1 MIFVLEKKLKKICY
15 FCRCKNKSFLDLYR
29 IIFAVIYIMKVLNKI
44 LNYLI
49 IFLILFVLG
58 LDLGCV
64 MIGDNHRQATA
75 DQSDVNNQQP
85 KYNLVVTL
93 EDIQRYFP
101 ESDSLAMDDVNLYN
115 VFDDGIIVGKVV
127 NTSPFSDEVY
137 GYNSTTPLTI
147 YLDES
152 NRIFE
157 VTICENRE
165 SRGYLNKVINSGYM
179 DLWDGL
185 TPQEAVNYKVDAV
198 SGCTFTSVA
207 IEKSLQM
214 RMQDMSK
221 ETGGMVIDKKL
232 LARQICVFIVTILA
246 TICFFVPKKTK
257 ILRKITLLLSIAIL
271 GFWTDSL
278 LSLALF
284 YSWVTN
290 GVSLAIQLPLLV
302 ITVLAILLPL
312 FTKKSFY
319 CQYLCPFGAA
329 QEFVGMIPV
338 KVRRKTEDGKRRAIL
353 SKSNVFVFFSVF
365 RKVVL
370 LALLIFV
377 AFGIGS
383 DLSVIEPFPV
393 FNYQSIGF
401 GVAIFAAVIIV
412 ASVFI
417 KKPWCNYLCPT
428 GTLLESFRNLRN

>member
-1 MIFVLEKKLKKICY
+1 
-15 FCRCKNKSFLDLYR
+15 
-29 IIFAVIYIMKVLNKI
+29 MKVLNKI
-44 LNYLI
+44 LNCLI
-49 IFLILFVLG
+49 VALILFMVG
-58 LDLGCV
+58 WDFGHG
-64 MIGDNHRQATA
+64 MIGGSHRSTA
-75 DQSDVNNQQP
+75 DARSDVGSQQP

-93 EDIQRYFP
+93 EDLQKYFP
-101 ESDSLAMDDVNLYN
+101 GSDSLSMEGVNLYH
-115 VFDDGIIVGKVV
+115 VFKDGDVVGKVV

-157 VTICENRE
+157 VAICDNRE
-165 SRGYLNKVINSGYM
+165 SRGYLNKVINSGFM

-185 TPQEAVNYKVDAV
+185 TPQEAVSHKVDAV

-207 IEKSLQM
+207 IEKSLQI

-221 ETGGMVIDKKL
+221 EIGNMAIDMKL
-232 LARQICVFIVTILA
+232 LVRQICVFIVTVLA

-271 GFWTDSL
+271 GFWTNSL

-290 GVSLAIQLPLLV
+290 GVSLAIQLPLLI
-302 ITVLAILLPL
+302 ITALAILLPL
-312 FTKKSFY
+312 FTKKSYY

-329 QEFVGMIPV
+329 QEFIGMIPL

-377 AFGIGS
+377 ALGIGS

>member
-1 MIFVLEKKLKKICY
+1 
-15 FCRCKNKSFLDLYR
+15 
-29 IIFAVIYIMKVLNKI
+29 MKTLNKI
-44 LNYLI
+44 LNCSI
-49 IFLILFVLG
+49 ILFILFMVG
-58 LDLGCV
+58 LDLRHK
-64 MIGDNHRQATA
+64 MIDS
-75 DQSDVNNQQP
+75 DQRSAAVGKSDAGSHQP

-93 EDIQRYFP
+93 EDLQQYFP
-101 ESDSLAMDDVNLYN
+101 DADSLAMDGVNLYN
-115 VFDDGIIVGKVV
+115 VFNDGSLVGKVV

-152 NRIFE
+152 NEIFE
-157 VTICENRE
+157 LTICENRE
-165 SRGYLNKVINSGYM
+165 SRGYLNKVINSGFM

-185 TPQEAVNYKVDAV
+185 TPKEAVNHKVDAV

-207 IEKSLQM
+207 IEQSLQM

-221 ETGGMVIDKKL
+221 ETGNMAIDMKL
-232 LARQICVFIVTILA
+232 LVRQICVFIVTVLA
-246 TICFFVPKKTK
+246 TICFFTRKTK
-257 ILRKITLLLSIAIL
+257 TLRLITLALSIAIL
-271 GFWTDSL
+271 GFWTNSL

-290 GVSLAIQLPLLV
+290 GVSLAIQLPLLI
-302 ITVLAILLPL
+302 ITALAILLPL
-312 FTKKSFY
+312 FTKKSYY

-329 QEFVGMIPV
+329 QEFIGGIRL
-338 KVRRKTEDGKRRAIL
+338 KAKGKGQKLEGQQTMDSRQQTLFTKANIF
-353 SKSNVFVFFSVF
+353 NFFSVF

-401 GVAIFAAVIIV
+401 GVAVLAGVILV
-412 ASVFI
+412 VSVFV
-417 KKPWCNYLCPT
+417 KKPWCNYMCT
-428 GTLLESFRNLRN
+428 IGTFLDIFRRKK